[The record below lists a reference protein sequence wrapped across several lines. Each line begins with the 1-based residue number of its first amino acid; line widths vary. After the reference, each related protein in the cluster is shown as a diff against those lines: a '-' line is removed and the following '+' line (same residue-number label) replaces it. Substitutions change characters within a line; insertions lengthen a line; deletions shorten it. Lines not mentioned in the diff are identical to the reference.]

1 MIEFYLSFNF
11 KEGGDKH
18 PPKIAN
24 TIRKCLFDNQIITS
38 GRQFHLYVDAE
49 RHNLDKNKNCQTK
62 GCLTKSVRMNFLCK
76 VDTDPD
82 LPPYELTLLNL
93 LLEPAFK
100 ILSKQCGLD
109 NFKIRKI

>member
-11 KEGGDKH
+11 KEGGDKR

-76 VDTDPD
+76 VDTAPD